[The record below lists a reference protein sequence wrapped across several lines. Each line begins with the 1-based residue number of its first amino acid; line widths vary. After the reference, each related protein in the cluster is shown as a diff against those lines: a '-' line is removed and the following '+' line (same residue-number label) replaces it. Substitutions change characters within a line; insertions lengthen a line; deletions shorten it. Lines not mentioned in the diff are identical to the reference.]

1 MADVDVRLKDTMRSL
16 RIKFGYTQE
25 ESAKLLGVSAVTL
38 RGWESESGKI
48 TFTCIKKIE
57 KLYKT
62 KQEYIFSNC
71 AVDIPEHDKYAMTQ
85 AAIFDS

>member
-1 MADVDVRLKDTMRSL
+1 MADVDVRLKNTMRSL

-38 RGWESESGKI
+38 RGWESESGNI
-48 TFTCIKKIE
+48 TFDCIKKIE

-62 KQEYIFSNC
+62 KQEYIFFGSE
-71 AVDIPEHDKYAMTQ
+71 AKFAKLLRESVMV
-85 AAIFDS
+85 